1 MKPDLER
8 RTTSLLISNNQ
19 QQQQQYMGKAY
30 TITGQEAISYG
41 KAAEIL
47 SNEIGKRISY
57 VDISQEHARNG
68 MK

>member
-8 RTTSLLISNNQ
+8 HTTSLLISNNQ
-19 QQQQQYMGKAY
+19 QQQQYIGKAY

-41 KAAEIL
+41 RAAEIL
-47 SNEIGKRISY
+47 SNEIGRRISY